1 MIEINNVGM
10 IEMITS
16 VQNQQVKQWKKLHQK
31 KHREKTNSFLV
42 EGIHLVEEAYYSGWE
57 IEMIIVREGTELT
70 SWMKTITYQYVNDA
84 VCKELSQTEAPQGIL
99 AVVTMQYHPD
109 TFGSHTLLLDGVQD
123 PGNVGTMIRTAD
135 AAGFQHVVLGK
146 GTVDVYNEKVI
157 RASQGSIF
165 HVAISEQPLEDV
177 IVQLKQQ
184 QTTIYATALE
194 EATPISHIVP
204 KTPLAIIMGNEG
216 AGISTDILHAADQRI
231 TIPILGEAESLN
243 VSVAAGI
250 FMYHMIN

>member
-1 MIEINNVGM
+1 
-10 IEMITS
+10 MITS

-31 KHREKTNSFLV
+31 KYRDKTKSFLV
-42 EGIHLVEEAYYSGWE
+42 EGIHLVEEAFYSGWN
-57 IEMIIVREGTELT
+57 IKTIIVREGMEMP
-70 SWMKTITYQYVNDA
+70 SWAQKLESVHVNDA
-84 VCKELSQTEAPQGIL
+84 VCKELAQTETSQGIF
-99 AVVTMQYHPD
+99 AIVDIQEPEDVFQ
-109 TFGSHTLLLDGVQD
+109 SHTLLLDGVQD

-165 HVAISEQPLEDV
+165 HIAITEQPLPAAIEK
-177 IVQLKQQ
+177 LKQQ
-184 QTTIYATALE
+184 QTTVYATALE
-194 EATPISHIVP
+194 EAVPIHQIAP
-204 KTPLAIIMGNEG
+204 KTPIAIIMGNEG
-216 AGISTDILHAADQRI
+216 AGISPDILNLADERI
-231 TIPILGEAESLN
+231 TIPILGKAESLN

>member
-31 KHREKTNSFLV
+31 KYREKTNSFLV

-57 IEMIIVREGTELT
+57 IAMVIVREGIELP
-70 SWMKTITYQYVNDA
+70 SWLNTIQYQYVNDA
-84 VCKELSQTEAPQGIL
+84 VCKELSQTETPQGLL
-99 AVVTMQYHPD
+99 AIVLMQHYPD

-135 AAGFQHVVLGK
+135 AAGFQHVVLGS

-165 HVAISEQPLEDV
+165 HLAITEQPLQDT
-177 IVQLKQQ
+177 IVQLKQR

-194 EATPISHIVP
+194 AATPIQQVTP
-204 KTPLAIIMGNEG
+204 QTPLAIIMGNEG
-216 AGISTDILHAADQRI
+216 AGIASDILHVADERV
-231 TIPILGEAESLN
+231 TIPIFGEAESLN